1 MFSFTFTQ
9 SGNYVFQ
16 DASSST
22 SLLIITVKG
31 FGESCGDPDRFL
43 QVMSG
48 DSLSQ
53 MGISQRNDIILKPNY
68 PLIASMTVMLFAG
81 TAFIMWMVSYCMR
94 KGWNIRRN
102 ALESFRETQLS
113 VNIHHQN
120 ETLFDENNDFINFK
134 SDLIDH
140 AEEDLDGCN
149 LDI

>member
-1 MFSFTFTQ
+1 
-9 SGNYVFQ
+9 
-16 DASSST
+16 
-22 SLLIITVKG
+22 
-31 FGESCGDPDRFL
+31 
-43 QVMSG
+43 
-48 DSLSQ
+48 
-53 MGISQRNDIILKPNY
+53 
-68 PLIASMTVMLFAG
+68 MTVMLFAG